1 MSYHVLAIGGS
12 YFLGRIF
19 SIFASRGEDMELTL
33 VNRGRYAMTHYPH
46 IIEYR
51 ADRHD
56 PQGLGRLPEKEYDAA
71 VDFCAYAPGDISL
84 LLDSIPGRVKRYIL
98 VSTADVYARRPEETA
113 DETFPLKTA
122 GEAGSVGE
130 YIYNKCLLEGELQ
143 RECDK
148 RGIGATVLRPAFIYG
163 PYNYA
168 PRESWY
174 VQRIV
179 RGEEIPVPTDATAR
193 FSTVFVKDAAE
204 AVLACIR
211 NEKTAGEA
219 YNLAAP
225 EVLDYPAF
233 MAALAAAAD
242 RPFTTRPVT
251 VAEALRENIPLPF
264 PLEAGESE
272 LFDGS
277 KLTRDLGIVY
287 TPFPEGLEKTYRSF
301 RSVYE

>member
-1 MSYHVLAIGGS
+1 MPYQVLVIGGS

-33 VNRGRYAMTHYPH
+33 VNRGRYAMTNYPH
-46 IIEYR
+46 ITEHR
-51 ADRHD
+51 TDRRD
-56 PQGLGRLPEKEYDAA
+56 AEGLSRLPERDYDAA
-71 VDFCAYAPGDISL
+71 VDFCAYNPGDISF
-84 LLDSIPGRVKRYIL
+84 LLDNLPGKVKRYIL
-98 VSTADVYARRPEETA
+98 VSTADVYARGPEDTA

-130 YIYNKCLLEGELQ
+130 YIYNKCLLEAELQ
-143 RECDK
+143 RECEA

-163 PYNYA
+163 PFNYA

-174 VQRIV
+174 IRRVV
-179 RGEEIPVPTDATAR
+179 LGEEIPVPTDASAR
-193 FSTVFVKDAAE
+193 WGMVFVKDAAE
-204 AVLACIR
+204 AILACIR
-211 NEKTAGEA
+211 NEKSVGQA

-233 MAALAAAAD
+233 MEALKGASD

-251 VAEALRENIPLPF
+251 VAEALGENIPLPF

-277 KLTRDLGIVY
+277 KLTRDLGIEY
-287 TPFPEGLEKTYRSF
+287 TPFPEGMEKTFKSF